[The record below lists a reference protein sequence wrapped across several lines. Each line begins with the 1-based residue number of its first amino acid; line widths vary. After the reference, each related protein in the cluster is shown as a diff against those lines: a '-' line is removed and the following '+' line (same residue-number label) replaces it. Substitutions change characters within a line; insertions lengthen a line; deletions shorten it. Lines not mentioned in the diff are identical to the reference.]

1 MFRCE
6 VFMPALVRMSA
17 ALAVVLCF
25 VQGQELVKSGIPSK
39 MTALPKAKI
48 ETVVDDYHGHKIA
61 DPYRWLENSASPET
75 QRFVDEQNAYT
86 RQVLDGIAGRD
97 KLRARLEQLV
107 TIGRVESPKVGG
119 HYYFYE
125 RREGYQNQPIIY
137 VRESF
142 SGKDCAL
149 IDVNALAPDGTIA
162 LDWWF
167 PSHDGK
173 YVAYGTSP
181 NGSEISTLKII
192 ETVTGKLLP
201 EQIERTR
208 GASVAWLPDNS
219 GFYYTRYPRPGDVPP
234 GQEMYNRHVFLHKLS
249 GDHAN
254 GLKDPL
260 IFGEGLNPE
269 HWPSVVISEDGK
281 WLLVHVSE

>member
-1 MFRCE
+1 MRT
-6 VFMPALVRMSA
+6 
-17 ALAVVLCF
+17 AVCILIVSGLCF
-25 VQGQELVKSGIPSK
+25 AQGPQPPSSSSK
-39 MTALPKAKI
+39 ADVNMTAPPKAKI

-125 RREGYQNQPIIY
+125 RREGYQNQPIVY
-137 VRESF
+137 VREGL
-142 SGKDCAL
+142 SGKDRGL

-181 NGSEISTLKII
+181 KGSEISTLKVI
-192 ETVTGKLLP
+192 ETASGKLLA
-201 EQIERTR
+201 EQIDVALPEVSGRQAVDTR
-208 GASVAWLPDNS
+208 VRLGRRSQA
-219 GFYYTRYPRPGDVPP
+219 
-234 GQEMYNRHVFLHKLS
+234 
-249 GDHAN
+249 
-254 GLKDPL
+254 
-260 IFGEGLNPE
+260 I
-269 HWPSVVISEDGK
+269 
-281 WLLVHVSE
+281 

>member
-75 QRFVDEQNAYT
+75 QRFVEEQNAYT

-107 TIGRVESPKVGG
+107 SIGRVESPNVCG
-119 HYYFYE
+119 HYYFYA
-125 RREGYQNQPIIY
+125 RLEGYLTTPNYYIC
-137 VRESF
+137 ECF
-142 SGKDCAL
+142 SGTA
-149 IDVNALAPDGTIA
+149 
-162 LDWWF
+162 
-167 PSHDGK
+167 
-173 YVAYGTSP
+173 
-181 NGSEISTLKII
+181 
-192 ETVTGKLLP
+192 
-201 EQIERTR
+201 
-208 GASVAWLPDNS
+208 
-219 GFYYTRYPRPGDVPP
+219 
-234 GQEMYNRHVFLHKLS
+234 
-249 GDHAN
+249 
-254 GLKDPL
+254 
-260 IFGEGLNPE
+260 
-269 HWPSVVISEDGK
+269 
-281 WLLVHVSE
+281 